1 MKALLVIDVQTDVM
15 RFRDTRGLIEVC
27 NDRIIHYAPEKVMYV
42 VHKMP
47 WERASKK
54 KKFGSGLLVVSDRV
68 FDKRVGNA
76 FSNSQ
81 LLQTLKDEQVDEV
94 EIIGI
99 DGNHCVKETAFGALK
114 NGFKATVN
122 ERAVASMNKREFEST
137 KQQLCDAGVA
147 VISE

>member
-1 MKALLVIDVQTDVM
+1 MQV
-15 RFRDTRGLIEVC
+15 FRPIRDL
-27 NDRIIHYAPEKVMYV
+27 
-42 VHKMP
+42 
-47 WERASKK
+47 
-54 KKFGSGLLVVSDRV
+54 SDRV

-99 DGNHCVKETAFGALK
+99 DGYHCIKETAFGALE

-122 ERAVASMNKREFEST
+122 EHAVASMNKREFEST

>member
-1 MKALLVIDVQTDVM
+1 MQV
-15 RFRDTRGLIEVC
+15 FRPIRDL
-27 NDRIIHYAPEKVMYV
+27 
-42 VHKMP
+42 
-47 WERASKK
+47 
-54 KKFGSGLLVVSDRV
+54 SDRV
-68 FDKRVGNA
+68 CDKRVGNA

-122 ERAVASMNKREFEST
+122 EHAVASMNKREFEST